1 MGDLLERLISS
12 IITFF
17 AAILVSIAVI
27 INILMLTNNML
38 ITMIIAPIISVPI
51 IVIIGSI
58 SYYLLIKY
66 LVI

>member
-1 MGDLLERLISS
+1 MSDLLERIISS

-58 SYYLLIKY
+58 S
-66 LVI
+66 